1 MYSQHD
7 ESHFVT
13 RAGWLRAA
21 VMGANDGIVSTASI
35 IIGVAAAGTAQS
47 EILLA
52 GLAGLIAGAMSM
64 AAGEYVSVSSQSDSE
79 NADLNRERSELEAN
93 PEAEHAE
100 LATIYEMRGLTPEL
114 ASQVASQLSEHNA
127 LEAHARDELGITDL
141 SKARPV
147 QAAIASAAT
156 FSVGGAL
163 PLMAVIF
170 APLGSLILITT
181 VSSILVLGALGF
193 LSAKAGG
200 APVFRAVARVT
211 LWGAAA
217 MAATALVGRI
227 FGTVVG

>member
-35 IIGVAAAGTAQS
+35 IIGVAAAGTGQT

-79 NADLNRERSELEAN
+79 NADLARERNELEAN
-93 PEAEHAE
+93 PEAELSE
-100 LATIYEMRGLTPEL
+100 LATIYEMRGLTPSL
-114 ASQVASQLSEHNA
+114 ALDVAKQLTEHDA

-147 QAAIASAAT
+147 QAALASAAT
-156 FSVGGAL
+156 FTAGGGL
-163 PLMAVIF
+163 PLLAVIY
-170 APLGSLILITT
+170 APLGSLIWITT
-181 VSSILVLGALGF
+181 VISILVLGTLGL

-200 APVFRAVARVT
+200 APVVRAVARVT

-217 MAATALVGRI
+217 MGATAIVGRI

>member
-1 MYSQHD
+1 MYSQH
-7 ESHFVT
+7 EETHFVT

-35 IIGVAAAGTAQS
+35 IIGVAAAGTGQT

-52 GLAGLIAGAMSM
+52 GLAGLIAGANSM

-79 NADLNRERSELEAN
+79 NADLTRERHELEAN
-93 PEAEHAE
+93 PEAELEE
-100 LATIYEMRGLTPEL
+100 LAAIYELRGLTPAL
-114 ASQVASQLSEHNA
+114 ALDVATQLTAHDA

-147 QAAIASAAT
+147 QAALASAAAFT
-156 FSVGGAL
+156 SGGVL
-163 PLMAVIF
+163 PLLAVIY
-170 APLGSLILITT
+170 APLDSLIWITT
-181 VSSILVLGALGF
+181 AISILVLAVLGL

-200 APVFRAVARVT
+200 APIIRAIARVT

-217 MAATALVGRI
+217 MGATAIVGRI

>member
-1 MYSQHD
+1 MHSHHD
-7 ESHFVT
+7 ESHYVT

-35 IIGVAAAGTAQS
+35 IIGVAAAGTDQS
-47 EILLA
+47 AILLA

-79 NADLNRERSELEAN
+79 NADLERERIELEAN
-93 PEAEHAE
+93 PQAE
-100 LATIYEMRGLTPEL
+100 LAELTHIYQMHGLSPDLAAKVATEL
-114 ASQVASQLSEHNA
+114 TAHNA
-127 LEAHARDELGITDL
+127 LETHAREELGITDL

-147 QAAIASAAT
+147 QAAWASAAS
-156 FSVGGAL
+156 FIVGGTL
-163 PLMAVIF
+163 PLLPVIF
-170 APLGSLILITT
+170 APLFSLIWITT
-181 VSSILVLGALGF
+181 AISILVLGALGL

-200 APVFRAVARVT
+200 APVFPAVARVT

-217 MAATALVGRI
+217 MAATALVGGI

>member
-114 ASQVASQLSEHNA
+114 ASQVATQLSEHNA

-181 VSSILVLGALGF
+181 VISILVLGALGF

>member
-7 ESHFVT
+7 ETHFVT

-35 IIGVAAAGTAQS
+35 IIGVAAAGTGQT

-79 NADLNRERSELEAN
+79 NADLERERNELEAN
-93 PEAEHAE
+93 PKAELDE

-114 ASQVASQLSEHNA
+114 ALDVATQLTAHDA

-147 QAAIASAAT
+147 QAALTSAAT
-156 FSVGGAL
+156 FTSGGVL
-163 PLMAVIF
+163 PLLAVIY
-170 APLGSLILITT
+170 APLGSLIWITT
-181 VSSILVLGALGF
+181 VISIVVLGVLGL

-200 APVFRAVARVT
+200 APVVRAIARVT

-217 MAATALVGRI
+217 MGATAIVGRI